1 MARQLG
7 EVRAV
12 LFDREAPSSMTSP
25 PIWGTPLESGA
36 SLGPPR
42 RSPGCVQWESPSA
55 SWATT
60 RAWVAAR

>member
-55 SWATT
+55 S
-60 RAWVAAR
+60 